1 MKAIQLLL
9 LVASASFFVACGE
22 EEKEDTAAA
31 EETEENLAEDASE
44 GKALSNYLFI
54 NNYLLVSTS

>member
-22 EEKEDTAAA
+22 EEKEDTAT
-31 EETEENLAEDASE
+31 EETEETADEGTEEEPAE
-44 GKALSNYLFI
+44 
-54 NNYLLVSTS
+54 

>member
-22 EEKEDTAAA
+22 DETEDTAKS
-31 EETEENLAEDASE
+31 EETEEAAEEETEEEAAE
-44 GKALSNYLFI
+44 
-54 NNYLLVSTS
+54 